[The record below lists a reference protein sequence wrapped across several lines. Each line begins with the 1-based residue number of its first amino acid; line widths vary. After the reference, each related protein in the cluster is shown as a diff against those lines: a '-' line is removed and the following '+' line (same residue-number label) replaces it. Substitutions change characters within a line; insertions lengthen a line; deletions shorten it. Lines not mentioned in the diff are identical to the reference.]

1 MPQENNSL
9 AQITDKLTQVQD
21 ANSDVAREQV
31 VDREQVIAAL
41 KEHFS
46 KISEV
51 YTTSASEI
59 GKGVQMGISKI
70 NLVELDG
77 SDVQSNNQSGS
88 NQTVNQTSN
97 NQTVNQTSNQKP
109 LGDTSKLNPLNNILA
124 LKFFKIKKNI
134 LKAVDSETQGGK
146 LKGLEID
153 KKISLSDILGE
164 APEVNMIHAF
174 RWMRIKKNILK
185 KAEKATKSAEVEI
198 DDTISLSDLLGSTP
212 EQDIL
217 TKGRFF
223 MIRQGLL
230 SKISKTAKDFDPQ
243 QSVNEITG
251 GLGGGGT
258 TNTNTSSSLVSSGD
272 TNTSSSLVSSGDT
285 NTTTSSIDSGT
296 SVEILKGIS
305 NSIIELWSDI
315 SDPII
320 GTFNA
325 VTSMESNSQGDA
337 LQNREDRKEDIR
349 LQLRHIKALEDLKD
363 GVNSSGVGGGKR
375 FGGGGGD
382 DGDGISL
389 PELLLAQ
396 NSGRIFKTIMALGP
410 TVTALG
416 LVAKR
421 LIPFAAAASIGAALI
436 ANDQEETVGSAATT
450 IARKTPQSVAK
461 TANSAKSSVA
471 ALRAGVTESVSRI
484 SNVVKDNSDTLSDL
498 STNSE
503 VAETASNGVGLET
516 KPKAKPSLF
525 SRLKGGAKS
534 LGSKAAASISSSFTA
549 TKAAIGTGLSA
560 ASNTISSTA
569 GAVKTMAGNGLSAV
583 RGAAITGATWLGNK
597 ALQPLADGTADA
609 IRKGSSRLFSAG
621 APMLKKVP
629 IIGTVVESIF
639 ANNDI
644 KGILED
650 PTKSKGEKNEAV
662 GTRFLEAIGGPTGAA
677 ISVGLLT
684 ALTGGLGLPAAFIAA
699 VGGDL
704 AGRFAAGIFAKV
716 LPTDMIG
723 SGITNAFYGDVSD
736 EEVGATS
743 PLVTTPT
750 PIESPIKSL
759 NSNTLTGGASVEVGT
774 AAPISSIKPDP
785 TMSQRFEGFDA
796 TGASTTALATVA
808 FQRTPSLKSMDSAE
822 TRLIKSQEAV
832 SSGKLSRESFVESI
846 NDGLSYRGIEARVSE
861 TDLVKVNLLEPSDS
875 IKLRPRTPV
884 MTGDPYSIT
893 TIPDISVG
901 ATSSLSSKLIDK
913 SEESAYDSQVS
924 VIQSLNKIEE
934 DNKIQLVDILT
945 GSQLDSE
952 QRRMNQMKEFE
963 VLQASV
969 GTSSGITS
977 IVNRGGDNN
986 NVTNTSIGLDQHID
1000 RTMELVP
1007 TF

>member
-31 VDREQVIAAL
+31 VAAL

-88 NQTVNQTSN
+88 

-272 TNTSSSLVSSGDT
+272 TNT
-285 NTTTSSIDSGT
+285 TTSSIDSGT

-389 PELLLAQ
+389 PELLLLG
-396 NSGRIFKTIMALGP
+396 NSGRIFKAIMALGP

-484 SNVVKDNSDTLSDL
+484 SNVVKDNSDILSDL

-503 VAETASNGVGLET
+503 VAETASNGIGLET

-785 TMSQRFEGFDA
+785 TMSQRFEGFDV

>member
-31 VDREQVIAAL
+31 VAAL

-77 SDVQSNNQSGS
+77 SDVQSNNQPGS
-88 NQTVNQTSN
+88 

-272 TNTSSSLVSSGDT
+272 TNT
-285 NTTTSSIDSGT
+285 TTSSIDSGT

-389 PELLLAQ
+389 PELLLLG
-396 NSGRIFKTIMALGP
+396 NSGRIFKAIMALGP

-484 SNVVKDNSDTLSDL
+484 SNVVKDNSDILSDL

-503 VAETASNGVGLET
+503 VAETASNGIGLET

-785 TMSQRFEGFDA
+785 TMSQRFEGFDV

>member
-31 VDREQVIAAL
+31 VAAL

-77 SDVQSNNQSGS
+77 SDVQSNNQPGS
-88 NQTVNQTSN
+88 

-389 PELLLAQ
+389 PELLLLG
-396 NSGRIFKTIMALGP
+396 NSGRIFKAIMALGP

-484 SNVVKDNSDTLSDL
+484 SNVVKDNSDILSDL

-503 VAETASNGVGLET
+503 VAETASNGIGLET

-785 TMSQRFEGFDA
+785 TMSQRFEGFDV

>member
-88 NQTVNQTSN
+88 

-198 DDTISLSDLLGSTP
+198 DDNISLSDLLGSTP

-258 TNTNTSSSLVSSGD
+258 TN

-484 SNVVKDNSDTLSDL
+484 SNVVKDNSDILSDL

-503 VAETASNGVGLET
+503 VAETASNGIGLET

>member
-31 VDREQVIAAL
+31 VAAL

-77 SDVQSNNQSGS
+77 SDVQSNNQPGS

-251 GLGGGGT
+251 GLGGGT
-258 TNTNTSSSLVSSGD
+258 TN

-389 PELLLAQ
+389 PELLLLG
-396 NSGRIFKTIMALGP
+396 NSGRIFKAIMALGP

-484 SNVVKDNSDTLSDL
+484 SNVVKDNSDILSDL

>member
-77 SDVQSNNQSGS
+77 SDVQSNNQPGS
-88 NQTVNQTSN
+88 

-198 DDTISLSDLLGSTP
+198 DDNISLSDLLGSTP

-484 SNVVKDNSDTLSDL
+484 SNVVKDNSDILSDL

-503 VAETASNGVGLET
+503 VAETASNGIGLET

>member
-31 VDREQVIAAL
+31 VAAL

-77 SDVQSNNQSGS
+77 SDVQSNNQPGS
-88 NQTVNQTSN
+88 

-251 GLGGGGT
+251 GLGGGT

-389 PELLLAQ
+389 PELLLLG
-396 NSGRIFKTIMALGP
+396 NSGRIFKAIMALGP

-484 SNVVKDNSDTLSDL
+484 SNVVKDNSDILSDL

-503 VAETASNGVGLET
+503 VAETASNGIGLET

-785 TMSQRFEGFDA
+785 TMSQRFEGFDV

>member
-77 SDVQSNNQSGS
+77 SDVQSNNQPGS
-88 NQTVNQTSN
+88 

-389 PELLLAQ
+389 PELLLLG
-396 NSGRIFKTIMALGP
+396 NSGRIFKAIMALGP

-484 SNVVKDNSDTLSDL
+484 SNVVKDNSDILSDL

-503 VAETASNGVGLET
+503 VAETASNGIGLET

-785 TMSQRFEGFDA
+785 TMSQRFEGFDV

>member
-31 VDREQVIAAL
+31 VAAL

-77 SDVQSNNQSGS
+77 SDVQSNNQPGS
-88 NQTVNQTSN
+88 

-251 GLGGGGT
+251 GLGGGT
-258 TNTNTSSSLVSSGD
+258 TN

-389 PELLLAQ
+389 PELLLLG
-396 NSGRIFKTIMALGP
+396 NSGRIFKAIMALGP

-484 SNVVKDNSDTLSDL
+484 SNVVKDNSDILSDL

-503 VAETASNGVGLET
+503 VAETASNGIGLET

-525 SRLKGGAKS
+525 SRLKGGTKS

>member
-31 VDREQVIAAL
+31 VAAL

-77 SDVQSNNQSGS
+77 SDVQSNNQPGS
-88 NQTVNQTSN
+88 

-251 GLGGGGT
+251 GLGGGT

-285 NTTTSSIDSGT
+285 NTTTTSSIDSGT

-389 PELLLAQ
+389 PELLLLG
-396 NSGRIFKTIMALGP
+396 NSGRIFKAIMALGP

-484 SNVVKDNSDTLSDL
+484 SNVVKDNSDILSDL

-503 VAETASNGVGLET
+503 VAETASNGIGLET

-525 SRLKGGAKS
+525 SRLKGGTKS

>member
-31 VDREQVIAAL
+31 VAAL

-272 TNTSSSLVSSGDT
+272 TNT
-285 NTTTSSIDSGT
+285 TTSSIDSGT

-389 PELLLAQ
+389 PELLLLG
-396 NSGRIFKTIMALGP
+396 NSGRIFKAIMALGP

-484 SNVVKDNSDTLSDL
+484 SNVVKDNSDILSDL

-503 VAETASNGVGLET
+503 VAETASNGIGLET

-785 TMSQRFEGFDA
+785 TMSQRFEGFDV

>member
-31 VDREQVIAAL
+31 VAAL

-77 SDVQSNNQSGS
+77 SDVQSNNQPGS

-272 TNTSSSLVSSGDT
+272 TNT
-285 NTTTSSIDSGT
+285 TTSSIDSGT

-389 PELLLAQ
+389 PELLLLG
-396 NSGRIFKTIMALGP
+396 NSGRIFKAIMALGP

-484 SNVVKDNSDTLSDL
+484 SNVVKDNSDILSDL

-503 VAETASNGVGLET
+503 VAETASNGIGLET

-785 TMSQRFEGFDA
+785 TMSQRFEGFDV

>member
-77 SDVQSNNQSGS
+77 SDVQSNNQPGS
-88 NQTVNQTSN
+88 

-389 PELLLAQ
+389 PELLLLG
-396 NSGRIFKTIMALGP
+396 NSGRIFKAIMALGP

-785 TMSQRFEGFDA
+785 TMSQRFEGFDV

>member
-251 GLGGGGT
+251 GLGGGT
-258 TNTNTSSSLVSSGD
+258 TN

-389 PELLLAQ
+389 PELLLLG

>member
-88 NQTVNQTSN
+88 

-251 GLGGGGT
+251 GLGGGT
-258 TNTNTSSSLVSSGD
+258 TN

>member
-31 VDREQVIAAL
+31 VAAL

-77 SDVQSNNQSGS
+77 SDVQSNNQPGS
-88 NQTVNQTSN
+88 

-251 GLGGGGT
+251 GLGGGT

>member
-251 GLGGGGT
+251 GLGGGT
-258 TNTNTSSSLVSSGD
+258 TN

-389 PELLLAQ
+389 PELLLLG
-396 NSGRIFKTIMALGP
+396 NSGRIFKAIMALGP

>member
-31 VDREQVIAAL
+31 VAAL

-77 SDVQSNNQSGS
+77 SDVQSNNQPGS
-88 NQTVNQTSN
+88 

-251 GLGGGGT
+251 GLGGGT

-389 PELLLAQ
+389 PELLLLG
-396 NSGRIFKTIMALGP
+396 NSGRIFKAIMALGP

-484 SNVVKDNSDTLSDL
+484 SNVVKDNSDILSDL

-503 VAETASNGVGLET
+503 VAETASNGIGLET